1 MRKSALPC
9 FSARSS
15 QLWHGICH
23 LRPLQRFVHA
33 VWGDITWRRIW
44 SSSYWRKQIARSAEI
59 ERSRPTDRIRGWR
72 LWGVGGITHV
82 WVGGHHVGK
91 EFGVVGV
98 RGTAAVTSWRL
109 AHSTCDFC
117 DGKDLSMF
125 GFARNSGWDTR
136 HALNIGRLIY
146 ERKINNNLFKLELMY
161 TGFNIILGCY
171 SSNMFSALR
180 GIGLR

>member
-59 ERSRPTDRIRGWR
+59 ERSRPTDRIRGWC
-72 LWGVGGITHV
+72 LWGVGGDYARVGWRPSRGKRV
-82 WVGGHHVGK
+82 WCGGGAWNGSRYFLAAGSLDLWFLRRKRPKYVWFCT
-91 EFGVVGV
+91 EF
-98 RGTAAVTSWRL
+98 R
-109 AHSTCDFC
+109 
-117 DGKDLSMF
+117 M
-125 GFARNSGWDTR
+125 R
-136 HALNIGRLIY
+136 HASRIKY
-146 ERKINNNLFKLELMY
+146 WASY
-161 TGFNIILGCY
+161 
-171 SSNMFSALR
+171 LR
-180 GIGLR
+180 TENK